1 MSFAGQAKIGPS
13 LWMDLRLSITVNV
26 ASIWPNMAQ
35 PQSVEFDVR
44 MPCALWSVVTV
55 APVSPNP
62 HLRCGRMRKAT
73 WIKRISGDWGR
84 PAAIRNHQRSPET
97 TSQGVTPHG
106 LFQCGEPCWLP
117 IFCRFFPCKSLW
129 LGNLQEPK
137 ASMFCPS
144 LWLKR
149 SFVLSDALCGA
160 VRLAVSGQ

>member
-1 MSFAGQAKIGPS
+1 MEWRLQRQEDIRRHRPNVFKLFMSFPGQVKIGPS
-13 LWMDLRLSITVNV
+13 LWMDLRLSISVNV

-35 PQSVEFDVR
+35 PQSHVEFDVR

-97 TSQGVTPHG
+97 TVTGSHTTRS
-106 LFQCGEPCWLP
+106 LP
-117 IFCRFFPCKSLW
+117 VWRTVLIAHFLSFFP
-129 LGNLQEPK
+129 
-137 ASMFCPS
+137 
-144 LWLKR
+144 
-149 SFVLSDALCGA
+149 V
-160 VRLAVSGQ
+160 